1 MLVNVLYCT
10 ALAVLTYVLYEST
23 IGIVRRKRRKERT
36 DRAVKDI
43 LDQYAREAYYR
54 AAMEPECEVEIVNK
68 SNVINVDFVE
78 IKSEE
83 TDARDWKLVYN
94 RKLDV
99 YQKVPR

>member
-1 MLVNVLYCT
+1 MLVNVLYFT
-10 ALAVLTYVLYEST
+10 TLAVLTYVLYELT
-23 IGIVRRKRRKERT
+23 IGAARRQRRRESA
-36 DRAVKDI
+36 DRAVKEI
-43 LDQYAREAYYR
+43 LGQYARELYYR
-54 AAMEPECEVEIVNK
+54 DATERGYESEIVNR

>member
-23 IGIVRRKRRKERT
+23 IGTIRRKRRREKT
-36 DRAVKDI
+36 DRVVKDI

-54 AAMEPECEVEIVNK
+54 SAMESECEVEIVK
-68 SNVINVDFVE
+68 RSNVINVDFVE

>member
-1 MLVNVLYCT
+1 MLVNVLYFT
-10 ALAVLTYVLYEST
+10 TLAVLTYVLYELT
-23 IGIVRRKRRKERT
+23 IGAARRQRRRESA
-36 DRAVKDI
+36 DRAVKEI
-43 LDQYAREAYYR
+43 LGQYARELYYR
-54 AAMEPECEVEIVNK
+54 DVTERGYESEIVNR

-94 RKLDV
+94 KTLDV